1 MMFIRNKSCDMSI
14 VFTLRRLYLPMEKY
28 KNAYYFRIVFM
39 EKSTRLRKDTASSA
53 GGKSPQGLLA
63 RAPPHR
69 GNKNKQEKTVY

>member
-1 MMFIRNKSCDMSI
+1 MMFTKNESCDMRI
-14 VFTLRRLYLPMEKY
+14 VFTLLRLYLPMEKY

-39 EKSTRLRKDTASSA
+39 EKSTRLRRSFRKDTAISA

-69 GNKNKQEKTVY
+69 AKK